1 VHGFIFN
8 AENLSWRLPQEK
20 ISKTLRV
27 ITDIE
32 SKSKVTLLEMQ
43 QLMGNLNHVGQMCPF
58 FLNLTFALT

>member
-1 VHGFIFN
+1 MVFSLIQKIFPRGC
-8 AENLSWRLPQEK
+8 LKKK
-20 ISKTLRV
+20 INKTLRV
-27 ITDIE
+27 ITDFE